1 MTEGWGGSGA
11 SRREAQRNGADLPQD
26 AAVETPLPVADTD
39 GDPHDASL
47 DELFAALVEGR
58 SPEIDAHDNVSTVS
72 TLDGAFRS
80 ADSGERVALI
90 D

>member
-1 MTEGWGGSGA
+1 MTVGWDGIGA
-11 SRREAQRNGADLPQD
+11 SLCEAQRNGADLPQE
-26 AAVETPLPVADTD
+26 AAVETPVPVADTD

-47 DELFAALVEGR
+47 DEVFAALVEGR
-58 SPEIDAHDNVSTVS
+58 SPEIDAQDNVSTVL
-72 TLDGAFRS
+72 TLDGALRS